1 MAVAT
6 PRDTSARETYG
17 RRGTV
22 SEAARYATATLLGY
36 SRARIAQGHLGLISL
51 GALTPAAHYSTATA
65 TATTLLPTPLP
76 TDPLLCTTTLP
87 PTSTFTLSRPSLFL
101 CPTPTHRR
109 LPHQPGS
116 SPTLRTLHIPSLY
129 ATRAPSASSGRAV
142 AHGQSTTLAKRPAP
156 AAWTG
161 SAANHVVK
169 RRCTSEDLTSSFLR
183 LPAMPNEE
191 TSAAVARILSHFA
204 KQYNPLS
211 DGSFPASAIANGLQS
226 TRITLPGDETVEK
239 KTLERELTSLATRIQ
254 LLEAKASN
262 GTASLPMTPN
272 EPMSSAFGGDISA
285 APRYNGVQNRQR
297 SQSWVNSLLA
307 KSDGEQH
314 QPRQLTEEQ
323 LTFLREHVERQSEEI
338 KSQKDFIDGIKSQ
351 LNHQQAATKAV
362 LDGYGSSISIE
373 QLKREIEKNAQINA
387 TYQKVLKEIGTII
400 TAVANGDLSKKVLI
414 HAMEKDPE
422 IAKFKHTIN
431 TMVDQL
437 QEFAGQVTHLA
448 KEVGTE
454 GRLGGQAIV
463 PGVDGIWAELTRNG

>member
-1 MAVAT
+1 V
-6 PRDTSARETYG
+6 
-17 RRGTV
+17 
-22 SEAARYATATLLGY
+22 
-36 SRARIAQGHLGLISL
+36 H
-51 GALTPAAHYSTATA
+51 
-65 TATTLLPTPLP
+65 
-76 TDPLLCTTTLP
+76 
-87 PTSTFTLSRPSLFL
+87 
-101 CPTPTHRR
+101 
-109 LPHQPGS
+109 
-116 SPTLRTLHIPSLY
+116 
-129 ATRAPSASSGRAV
+129 ATRAVSAARGRAI
-142 AHGQSTTLAKRPAP
+142 AHGQFTTLAKRSAP
-156 AAWTG
+156 QAWTG
-161 SAANHVVK
+161 SAAHHVVK

-191 TSAAVARILSHFA
+191 TSAAVARILSGFA
-204 KQYNPLS
+204 KQFTPLS
-211 DGSFPASAIANGLQS
+211 DGSFPTSAVPNGLYPA
-226 TRITLPGDETVEK
+226 RITLPGDETVEK

-254 LLEAKASN
+254 MLEAKASN
-262 GTASLPMTPN
+262 GTGSLPMTPN
-272 EPMSSAFGGDISA
+272 EPMSSAFGGDVSA
-285 APRYNGVQNRQR
+285 PTRFQAVSNRQR

-307 KSDGEQH
+307 KGDGEKH
-314 QPRQLTEEQ
+314 EPRQLTEEQ

-463 PGVDGIWAELTRNG
+463 PGVDGIWAELTRNGEFPLL